1 MNVRAKARTYLRNK
15 SNSKS
20 KSRSNSNSKSR
31 SNSNSNSKS
40 RSNSNS
46 NSKSRSNSNNKSQYG
61 DSSRSLRMTSLS
73 VESPSDGVHGLTAV
87 DGFGERLVDEFA
99 HLLGRDEVLGRRV
112 LRHAAAGDVGGTGAR
127 CENLGDG

>member
-31 SNSNSNSKS
+31 SNSNSKS
-40 RSNSNS
+40 RSNSN
-46 NSKSRSNSNNKSQYG
+46 NKSRSNSNNKSQYG